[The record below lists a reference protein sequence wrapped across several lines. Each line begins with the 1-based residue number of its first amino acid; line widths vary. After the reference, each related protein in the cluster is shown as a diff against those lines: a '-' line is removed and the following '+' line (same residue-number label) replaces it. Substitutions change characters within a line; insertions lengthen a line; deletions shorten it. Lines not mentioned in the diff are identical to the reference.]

1 MHPYNSKFEKMI
13 YTTRTFNELI
23 EGTTITFK
31 SLKNADLFLVKTED
45 ILTKYIIRTYVK
57 FQKNTDF
64 NTTTEGKDKAGG
76 IDSLIKQKLF
86 IYGLKNH

>member
-1 MHPYNSKFEKMI
+1 M
-13 YTTRTFNELI
+13 
-23 EGTTITFK
+23 
-31 SLKNADLFLVKTED
+31 KTED